1 MTHFLRRSISLLS
14 RLVVYCIQSEFD
26 LPWTKKPFSSPA
38 PIKHWAKKT
47 PPLLLPSLLQYFLSS
62 AFRYIGLERE
72 TGKKGR
78 KKRHVLSTEVQC
90 HLQLVQE
97 KHGCIARERT
107 DIFQGK
113 TIHVHLLRTAPR
125 HERVPACKIM
135 AKAISFPILL
145 GRNASAPPS
154 PIFSTPHL

>member
-14 RLVVYCIQSEFD
+14 RSVVYCIQSEFD
-26 LPWTKKPFSSPA
+26 LSWTKKPFSSPA

-78 KKRHVLSTEVQC
+78 KKRHVLSTDVQC

-113 TIHVHLLRTAPR
+113 NHPCPPAPNGTEAR
-125 HERVPACKIM
+125 ESARLQNYGESNLVPNFAW
-135 AKAISFPILL
+135 
-145 GRNASAPPS
+145 
-154 PIFSTPHL
+154 